1 MTAPHNMTEK
11 GTGLSQRTVLILAS
25 LPPDGV
31 TLDMFLDLSEPHR
44 AFSGLSIIIIKA

>member
-25 LPPDGV
+25 LPTDGV
-31 TLDMFLDLSEPHR
+31 TLDMCLNLTEPHG
-44 AFSGLSIIIIKA
+44 AF